1 LNFLVLPRLAFISGR
16 ILALASV
23 SEKRLALI
31 FQNYFL
37 VTIFIR
43 NFAISFSNKTN
54 TIMKVLILQAS
65 PRANGNTAWM
75 AEEYKKA
82 AEAAGHEVTLVNVSK
97 KKIAGCLACEYCH
110 NKGNGACIQKD
121 DMQELYPLM
130 NEAEALVL
138 AAPIYYFTLCAQI
151 QAPIQ
156 RMYCVNA
163 PAKVKKM
170 ALLMSSYSPG
180 VYDGATAE
188 FRDICNYWKVENMGA
203 VTAKIDE
210 QKTEE
215 TKQKIQEIAGRL

>member
-1 LNFLVLPRLAFISGR
+1 
-16 ILALASV
+16 
-23 SEKRLALI
+23 
-31 FQNYFL
+31 
-37 VTIFIR
+37 
-43 NFAISFSNKTN
+43 
-54 TIMKVLILQAS
+54 MKVLILQGS

-82 AEAAGHEVTLVNVSK
+82 AEAAGHQVTLVNVSK

-110 NKGNGACIQKD
+110 KGGTHDVDNIEGGHQGNGACIQKD

-130 NEAEALVL
+130 AEAEALVL
-138 AAPIYYFTLCAQI
+138 AAPIYYFTLNAQI

-170 ALLMSSYSPG
+170 ALLMSSYSPN
-180 VYDGATAE
+180 VYSGATAE
-188 FRDICNYWKVENMGA
+188 YHDICNYWGVEDSGI

-210 QKTEE
+210 QKTDDI
-215 TKQKIQEIAGRL
+215 KQKIQAIVGNL